1 MIKDSLKQ
9 LRVSAGYDQQYLSI
23 KTGISQPHIS
33 HIESGKRTPSIE
45 VLEIYAS
52 FFNKGSVQEAINKI
66 FE

>member
-1 MIKDSLKQ
+1 MIGLKLKQ
-9 LRVSAGYDQQYLSI
+9 LRLSAGYDQQYLAI

-45 VLEIYAS
+45 VLEIYAT
-52 FFNKGSVQEAINKI
+52 FFNKESIQESINKI

>member
-1 MIKDSLKQ
+1 MISHKLKQ

-33 HIESGKRTPSIE
+33 NIESGKRTPSIE

-52 FFNKGSVQEAINKI
+52 FFQRESVQEAINKI